1 VTLYADMPGSAVGE
15 RRPSSARPSLA
26 RPYTLTGGRT
36 QAKMDLPLEAAV
48 EALVRPA
55 ETDWAPGDVRTEI
68 VDLCQHQPS
77 MAEIAALVRLP
88 IGVAR
93 VLVADLVET
102 SYLRVSATL
111 SDNSTMSERR
121 ALIERTLSGLRA
133 L

>member
-1 VTLYADMPGSAVGE
+1 VTLYTDMRGSAAE
-15 RRPSSARPSLA
+15 RRAPSAPPSLA

-36 QAKMDLPLEAAV
+36 HAQIDLPLEAAV
-48 EALVRPA
+48 QALVRSA

-68 VDLCQHQPS
+68 LNLCQTQPS
-77 MAEIAALVRLP
+77 VAEIAALARLP

-93 VLVADLVET
+93 VLVSDLVGT
-102 SYLRVSATL
+102 SHLRVQATL
-111 SDNSTMSERR
+111 SDKSTLSERR